1 MGYSDIVQLL
11 LRQEEVVLSMR
22 FLHRTAM
29 EWAQPE
35 TRCGVL
41 SYLDGAISE
50 AGRVKAV
57 EYLQR

>member
-1 MGYSDIVQLL
+1 VQLL
-11 LRQEEVVLSMR
+11 LRQEEVVSSMR

-35 TRCGVL
+35 TRCGGL